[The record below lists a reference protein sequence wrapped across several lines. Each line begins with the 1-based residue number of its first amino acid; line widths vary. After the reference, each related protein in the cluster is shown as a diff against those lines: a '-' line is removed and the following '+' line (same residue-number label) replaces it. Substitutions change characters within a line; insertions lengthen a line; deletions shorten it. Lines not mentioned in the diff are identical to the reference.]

1 MVQIPEFL
9 IDHQGLNV
17 YERAVIPL
25 VIRHTFHWG
34 RRSQGM
40 GADTLASLL
49 GIDVKQ
55 VILILDEL
63 CEKGILERVNVTVEG
78 VRLLHYGI
86 ASKLLE
92 QQPKNLH
99 VNIPLRTESATEEWY
114 FLNMPN
120 DRYKELQGY
129 ALGLLHKMQLPE
141 DFFVDFELYQ
151 RSHNTK
157 SHDWKAEFQ
166 RWALREQKRLFS
178 TQKVAVYD
186 ETFKPTPEQFRL
198 TQCFIAELQKINP
211 QFEEPRDWS
220 WAQEIKRLIE
230 LDGYSSEDIQRAIAW
245 LFSAKGDWY
254 RPNVPHAM
262 ALRQKF
268 DYIMAH
274 VRSFRD
280 AKVTLPEG
288 VSVFDLYE
296 KEVKK

>member
-1 MVQIPEFL
+1 MVHIPEFL
-9 IDHQGLNV
+9 IDHPELNI
-17 YERAVIPL
+17 YERAIIPL

-34 RRSQGM
+34 RRNRGM

-49 GIDVKQ
+49 DMDIKQ
-55 VILILDEL
+55 VIVILDEL
-63 CEKGILERVNVTVEG
+63 CEKKILERVNVNEEG
-78 VRLLHYGI
+78 VRLLYYGI

-92 QQPKNLH
+92 QEQTNVH
-99 VNIPLRTESATEEWY
+99 VNIPLRTESATQEWY
-114 FLNMPN
+114 FLNIPN
-120 DRYKELQGY
+120 DRYKELQEY
-129 ALGLLHKMQLPE
+129 ALGLLHKMQLHE
-141 DFFVDFELYQ
+141 DVFVDFELYQ
-151 RSHNTK
+151 RSHNSK

-186 ETFKPTPEQFRL
+186 ETFKPTPEQFQLAQR
-198 TQCFIAELQKINP
+198 FIGHLHKINP

-220 WAQEIKRLIE
+220 WAQEIKRLME
-230 LDGYSSEDIQRAIAW
+230 LDGYSSDDIKRAIEW

-254 RPNVPHAM
+254 RPNVPNAA
-262 ALRQKF
+262 ALRKKF
-268 DYIMAH
+268 DYIIAH